1 MTMARLSAGFTVVE
15 VLVAIALLGI
25 ILTATSSLFM
35 ATTMV
40 GATSR
45 TATDAAVVAQE
56 EFEILRGL
64 SFLTIPAGTDQP
76 CLARTVIAGRTYTCA
91 RTVEIN
97 PVIDGAPEPNMKRIT
112 VTISWAAGGQ
122 SRTYVVRTIYAD
134 VEQ

>member
-1 MTMARLSAGFTVVE
+1 MARRPAGFTVVE

-25 ILTATSSLFM
+25 ILTATSSLFI

-56 EFEILRGL
+56 EFEILRGM
-64 SFLTIPAGTDQP
+64 SFNAIPGDPPQP
-76 CLARTVIAGRTYTCA
+76 RTCLARTVIAARTYTCA

-97 PVIDGAPEPNMKRIT
+97 PVIDGTAEPNMKRIT
-112 VTISWAAGGQ
+112 VTIGWAAGGQ

>member
-1 MTMARLSAGFTVVE
+1 MTMARRPAGFTVIE

-25 ILTATSSLFM
+25 ILTATSSLFI

-56 EFEILRGL
+56 EFEILRGM
-64 SFLTIPAGTDQP
+64 SFNAIPGGTVD
-76 CLARTVIAGRTYTCA
+76 CLARTVIAARTYTCA

-97 PVIDGAPEPNMKRIT
+97 PVIDGTAEPNMKRIT
-112 VTISWAAGGQ
+112 VTIGWAAGGQ
-122 SRTYVVRTIYAD
+122 SRTYVVRTIYAN